1 MLLELV
7 ELVVMPAQQETLGVL
22 GTPETQVIT
31 VLVAQVEVRALRVTL
46 VV

>member
-1 MLLELV
+1 MLLELA
-7 ELVVMPAQQETLGVL
+7 ERVVMPAQQETLGVQE
-22 GTPETQVIT
+22 TPETQVIT